1 MGSFPLKA
9 GDTQVVLLLKF
20 GSWLALPL
28 LDRQNILPCHML
40 REHTQLHT
48 PQLRYED
55 APLKQLAKAA
65 QICGIFDSSP
75 SKPPKLLVHGDAQR
89 LELLG
94 LLAE

>member
-9 GDTQVVLLLKF
+9 GDPQVVLLLKF
-20 GSWLALPL
+20 GLWLALPL
-28 LDRQNILPCHML
+28 LDRQKILSCQML

-65 QICGIFDSSP
+65 QIFGIFDRSP
-75 SKPPKLLVHGDAQR
+75 PKPPKLLVHGDAQR

-94 LLAE
+94 LLSE